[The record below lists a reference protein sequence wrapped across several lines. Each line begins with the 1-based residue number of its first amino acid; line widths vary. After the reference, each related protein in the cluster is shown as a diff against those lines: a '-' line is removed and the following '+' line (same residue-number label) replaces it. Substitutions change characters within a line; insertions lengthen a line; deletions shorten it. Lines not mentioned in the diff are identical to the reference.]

1 MIIRS
6 KSILVVDPFEKMSKI
21 LIEELNHL
29 GYNAIPLFEN
39 KMRPFDYSSCSN
51 LDKLK
56 NIFYRSILKDKNYY
70 NVLIEKFYQKYAEE
84 LLKDLIL
91 KRKKIDYVLVFRPHG
106 FSTKF
111 FKILKKLTSEI
122 CLYEYDG
129 LDDSRVLAL
138 KKNQKY
144 VKNIFLFDYTD
155 LKKIPSSKFITN
167 YHYNLSKD
175 ESHENNT
182 DFYYLGIEGTGRV
195 KKLDHLI
202 NNTQQYKKKILVQSS
217 NKTKAEK
224 SQIKFI
230 TEAIDYKDYLASIRS
245 TNAIIDIK
253 SPKHDGL
260 SFRFFESLNLRK
272 KLITDNKSVINYN
285 FYHPDNIFV
294 TDYENFDGLEE
305 FMSKPY
311 HPVPEDIVNMYSLDN
326 WIKNVFEIDDY
337 VPIPEPIISN
347 IDTNTKYFY

>member
-1 MIIRS
+1 MIRS
-6 KSILVVDPFEKMSKI
+6 KSILVIDPFEKMSKI

-56 NIFYRSILKDKNYY
+56 NIFYRSILRDKNYY
-70 NVLIEKFYQKYAEE
+70 NVLIEKFYQKYTEE
-84 LLKDLIL
+84 LLKDVIL

-182 DFYYLGIEGTGRV
+182 DFYYLGTAGNGRID
-195 KKLDHLI
+195 KLNNFIDCTQKFKRNIFIQVTNEIQVASKQIQLI
-202 NNTQQYKKKILVQSS
+202 
-217 NKTKAEK
+217 TKP
-224 SQIKFI
+224 
-230 TEAIDYKDYLASIRS
+230 IDYKDYLDRIRS

-253 SPKHDGL
+253 APKHNGL

-326 WIKNVFEIDDY
+326 WIKNIFEIDNFL
-337 VPIPEPIISN
+337 PIPEPKN
-347 IDTNTKYFY
+347 ML